1 MNFLIHVAA
10 LATLAQS
17 AGSPQE
23 CVAALSA
30 PVLDH
35 VVLVVRDLDRASTP
49 FRAHGF
55 RLKEGRLHANNLLN
69 RHVKFRDGSSLEL
82 MTVRGEPLDA
92 MSRDYAELAASG
104 EGGVYVAL
112 KVDSIS
118 EAEDATSAIRL
129 ESRGSSSGPW
139 RFLSFPPTS
148 PAAAVFF
155 SAGSAVVQDPD
166 SLLLHQP
173 DVAGL
178 TEAWV
183 EGGGELS
190 DLLEQLGARRCGA
203 SRSPD
208 GRIGERLALGR
219 GSIVVVQ
226 SPSPARP
233 RVLGVV
239 LRLGSQGGGTVW
251 PHPAFWVQY
260 RFEGP

>member
-1 MNFLIHVAA
+1 MNFLILSAAVAS
-10 LATLAQS
+10 LAGS

-23 CVAALSA
+23 CVADVSA
-30 PVLDH
+30 PALDH
-35 VVLVVRDLDRASTP
+35 VVLVVRDLDRASTR

-82 MTVRGEPLDA
+82 MTVRGEPVDA

-112 KVDSIS
+112 TVDSIGS
-118 EAEDATSAIRL
+118 PEDAASALRL
-129 ESRGSSSGPW
+129 ESQGSSSGPW
-139 RFLSFPPTS
+139 RFLSFPPAS

-155 SAGSAVVQDPD
+155 SAGSAEVQDSD
-166 SLLLHQP
+166 SLVSHEP

-178 TEAWV
+178 AEAWV
-183 EGGGELS
+183 EGGGELAG
-190 DLLEQLGARRCGA
+190 LLEKLGARRCGSA
-203 SRSPD
+203 RSPD
-208 GRIGERLALGR
+208 GRTGERLALGR
-219 GSIVVVQ
+219 GSIVVVP
-226 SPSPARP
+226 SPSPTRP

-239 LRLGSQGGGTVW
+239 LGLRSQGGGTVW